1 MMALRS
7 SVTLTGPSDFS
18 SQSLCSSL
26 KRASVSSG
34 SSSPRLGDDGPT
46 PGGGNVGWARA
57 DSGRPAGPRPLG
69 LEPLGHGCGNGLDSL
84 TSVPRDCCRPGVPP
98 DAGCPDDSLAAS
110 WDVRTRRQGIS
121 RRQVRPTRCRPTTNS
136 RFAGIRTIRRCWRR
150 ATWPRGSTS
159 GWTRSRDASSRG
171 CRVVLAAARSTP
183 RSRSGLVV
191 PGGRTRHSPDG
202 CVARAHAHVTDRPDR
217 SVDRGGA

>member
-121 RRQVRPTRCRPTTNS
+121 RRQDSPYAMPAYHQLPLRRNQNHSQMLEESNMATRFN
-136 RFAGIRTIRRCWRR
+136 IRLDEE
-150 ATWPRGSTS
+150 S
-159 GWTRSRDASSRG
+159 
-171 CRVVLAAARSTP
+171 
-183 RSRSGLVV
+183 
-191 PGGRTRHSPDG
+191 
-202 CVARAHAHVTDRPDR
+202 
-217 SVDRGGA
+217 